1 MSEKMD
7 FLEAMDLNEAIDLA
21 AAMDL
26 NDAMDP
32 GTLPI
37 QEDKLSVGKLKHG
50 YAPRMLA
57 CYQRVS
63 STRFHADNFGPHVPM
78 LFLNLVGV
86 IVKACRNISASSSRK
101 HHRRHYFIW
110 GFRCFLCSCKHYR
123 RRCRIRAP
131 CCNEI
136 FDCRHCHNEAKVHIR
151 HFRCSFFFL
160 FVNDLSTKRVSLLRL
175 LVG

>member
-7 FLEAMDLNEAIDLA
+7 CLEAMDLNEAIDLA

-57 CYQRVS
+57 C
-63 STRFHADNFGPHVPM
+63 
-78 LFLNLVGV
+78 LL
-86 IVKACRNISASSSRK
+86 SASFFNAFSCRQLRSS
-101 HHRRHYFIW
+101 
-110 GFRCFLCSCKHYR
+110 CSYAVFESCER
-123 RRCRIRAP
+123 
-131 CCNEI
+131 
-136 FDCRHCHNEAKVHIR
+136 DCQA
-151 HFRCSFFFL
+151 L
-160 FVNDLSTKRVSLLRL
+160 
-175 LVG
+175 